1 MLLSEGF
8 EVAIR
13 GECDTCHGPA
23 LTARIVIDGYPEA
36 ARHRPAR
43 SQASHMKYVRS
54 TVELDIRN
62 GALAKKADGV
72 AAWLG

>member
-1 MLLSEGF
+1 
-8 EVAIR
+8 
-13 GECDTCHGPA
+13 
-23 LTARIVIDGYPEA
+23 
-36 ARHRPAR
+36 
-43 SQASHMKYVRS
+43 MKYVRS